1 MADSAATQYQLME
14 LPARKLLD
22 KFGAGSHKPGSGSA
36 AALMG
41 ILSGRLTATVCKL
54 SLEKPKYKNQHKELK
69 FLIETIEGDI
79 EPSHYKYFQRDAEI
93 FDAVIEARRSRNAA
107 NSDERRRAYRRDE
120 LQHLREATDIPLK
133 IGSLCLALIDHA
145 VFTFDFGFQSARG
158 DSGAA
163 VSAAIAGVTAAAF
176 VIHLNLK
183 SFGRSQWQ
191 EQTFEGCQQMLA
203 KLNEKQANA
212 FTRLTRL
219 SEEEIKN
226 MDLDL
231 GEVRPVV

>member
-1 MADSAATQYQLME
+1 ME
-14 LPARKLLD
+14 LPARELLN

-41 ILSGRLTATVCKL
+41 ILSGRLIATVCKL
-54 SLEKPKYKNQHKELK
+54 SIEKPKYKARHNELRFLTGKIEKE
-69 FLIETIEGDI
+69 I
-79 EPSHYKYFQRDAEI
+79 EPMLYGHFQRDAEI
-93 FDAVIEARRSRNAA
+93 FDAVIGARRGRMAA
-107 NSDERRRAYRRDE
+107 VTDDEKRTFRRDE
-120 LQHLREATDIPLK
+120 LRQLREATEIPLK
-133 IGSLCLALIDHA
+133 IGYLCLDLVDCA

-183 SFGRSQWQ
+183 SFGPSQWQ
-191 EQTFEGCQQMLA
+191 EQTFGLCQEMLA

-212 FTRLTRL
+212 FSRLTKL

-231 GEVRPVV
+231 V

>member
-1 MADSAATQYQLME
+1 ME
-14 LPARKLLD
+14 LPARQLLD

-41 ILSGRLTATVCKL
+41 ILSGRLIATVCKL
-54 SLEKPKYKNQHKELK
+54 SLEKPKYKQRHKELR
-69 FLIETIEGDI
+69 FLVENIEAHI
-79 EPSHYKYFQRDAEI
+79 EPSLYGLFQRDAEI
-93 FDAVIEARRSRNAA
+93 FDAVIKS
-107 NSDERRRAYRRDE
+107 RRDRLAAKSDDDKRACRREE
-120 LQHLREATDIPLK
+120 LKHLREATDIPIK
-133 IGSLCLALIDHA
+133 IGELCLALIDNA

-183 SFGRSQWQ
+183 SFGPSLWREQMFAQCQ
-191 EQTFEGCQQMLA
+191 EMLA
-203 KLNEKQANA
+203 KLDDKQANA
-212 FTRLTRL
+212 FTRLTKL

-231 GEVRPVV
+231 A